1 MPFKFENLEVWKL
14 SLEYLKLLYK
24 ISAKLPPT
32 ENYNLKSQIQRA
44 GTSINLNIAEG
55 STGQTDAEQAR
66 FLGMAI
72 RSLYETVSCLHIIH
86 QMNYFEDRSDLRDA
100 YRKAEK
106 LSIKLHNMR
115 KVIAPEQSWLRES
128 SPQYRVPSDERT
140 PFD

>member
-1 MPFKFENLEVWKL
+1 MPFKFEKLAVWQL

-24 ISAKLPPT
+24 ISSQLPSD
-32 ENYNLKSQIQRA
+32 ENYNLKSQIRRA

-86 QMNYFEDRSDLRDA
+86 QMDYLSDRTDLRDA
-100 YRKAEK
+100 YRMAEK

-115 KVIAPEQSWLRES
+115 NAIAPNQTWLRER
-128 SPQYRVPSDERT
+128 SPQYEVSSDEQT

>member
-1 MPFKFENLEVWKL
+1 MPFKFEKLEVWQL
-14 SLEYLKLLYK
+14 SLEYLELLYK
-24 ISAKLPPT
+24 ISAQLPSD
-32 ENYNLKSQIQRA
+32 ENYNLKSQIRRA

-55 STGQTDAEQAR
+55 STGQTDAEQSR

-86 QMNYFEDRSDLRDA
+86 RLDYLSDKTELRAA
-100 YRKAEK
+100 YRMAER

-115 KVIAPEQSWLRES
+115 KTVDPQQRWLREK
-128 SPQYRVPSDERT
+128 SPDYSVASDDVT

>member
-1 MPFKFENLEVWKL
+1 MPFKFEKLEVWQL

-24 ISAKLPPT
+24 ISDQLPSD
-32 ENYNLKSQIQRA
+32 ENYNLKSQIRRA

-115 KVIAPEQSWLRES
+115 NTIYPQQTWLRES
-128 SPQYRVPSDERT
+128 PPQYKVHPDEST

>member
-1 MPFKFENLEVWKL
+1 MPFKFEKLEVWQL
-14 SLEYLKLLYK
+14 SLEYLELLYK
-24 ISAKLPPT
+24 ISAQLPSD
-32 ENYNLKSQIQRA
+32 ENYNLKSQIRRA

-55 STGQTDAEQAR
+55 STGQTDAEQSR

-86 QMNYFEDRSDLRDA
+86 RLNYLSGKAELREA
-100 YRKAEK
+100 YRMAER

-115 KVIAPEQSWLRES
+115 KAIEPNQTWLREGTS
-128 SPQYRVPSDERT
+128 KYVVPSDETT

>member
-1 MPFKFENLEVWKL
+1 MPFKFEKLEVWKL
-14 SLEYLKLLYK
+14 SLDYLELLYG
-24 ISAKLPPT
+24 ISAQLPPD
-32 ENYNLKSQIQRA
+32 ENFNLKSQIKRA

-55 STGQTDAEQAR
+55 STGQTNSEQAR

-86 QMNYFEDRSDLRDA
+86 RMEYPVRKEELRKA
-100 YRKAEK
+100 YRMAEK

-115 KVIAPEQSWLRES
+115 KALDPDLTWLREDNANYLVS
-128 SPQYRVPSDERT
+128 SDSTT